1 MFYLY
6 IRSMKKLLI
15 ILLCLPLFIQAQ
27 SWKDLKRA
35 AEKVNKELINKIPFS
50 EEEAANALKETLDK
64 GIKKGVS
71 VLSIKDGY
79 FANPKVKIPFPK
91 NATKVADKLKQL
103 GMQKQ
108 VDEVVLSIN
117 RAAEDAAISAKA
129 IFANAIKKMS
139 IKDAIDI
146 VKGNKTAGTDYLNRN
161 TNSAVVNAFKPII
174 KSSLDKVNA
183 TKHWEN
189 IMTTYN
195 KIPFAEKVNPELE
208 TYVTEKAISGLFFML
223 AQQEIA
229 IRENPKERTSAL
241 LKKVFGN

>member
-1 MFYLY
+1 
-6 IRSMKKLLI
+6 MKKLFLI
-15 ILLCLPLFIQAQ
+15 LFIFPLLTQAQ
-27 SWKDLKRA
+27 YWNGLKKA
-35 AEKVNKELINKIPFS
+35 AEKVNKELINKNPFS
-50 EEEAANALKETLDK
+50 EEEAAKALKETLNK
-64 GIKKGVS
+64 GIGEGVN
-71 VLSIKDGY
+71 VLSVKDGY

-91 NATKVADKLKQL
+91 NVTKVADKLKKL

-117 RAAEDAAISAKA
+117 RAAEDAANSAKP
-129 IFANAIKKMS
+129 IFVDAIKKMS
-139 IKDAIDI
+139 IKDAIGI

-161 TNSAVVNAFKPII
+161 TNSALANTFKPII
-174 KSSLDKVNA
+174 KTSLEKVNA
-183 TKHWEN
+183 TKHWESVMN
-189 IMTTYN
+189 TYN
-195 KIPFAEKVNPELE
+195 KIPFVEKVNPELE

>member
-1 MFYLY
+1 
-6 IRSMKKLLI
+6 MKKLFLI
-15 ILLCLPLFIQAQ
+15 LFIFPIFTQAQ
-27 SWKDLKRA
+27 YWKGLKKA
-35 AEKVNKELINKIPFS
+35 AEKVNKELINKNLFS
-50 EEEAANALKETLDK
+50 EEEAANALKETLNK
-64 GIKKGVS
+64 GTEKGVS
-71 VLSIKDGY
+71 VLSVKDGY

-91 NATKVADKLKQL
+91 NVTKVADKLKKL

-117 RAAEDAAISAKA
+117 RAAEDAANSAKP
-129 IFANAIKKMS
+129 IFVDAIKKMS
-139 IKDAIDI
+139 IKDAIGI

-161 TNSAVVNAFKPII
+161 TNSALANTFKPII
-174 KSSLDKVNA
+174 KTSLEKVNA
-183 TKHWEN
+183 TKRWESVMN
-189 IMTTYN
+189 TYN
-195 KIPFAEKVNPELE
+195 KIPFVEKVNPELE